1 MNMVRKTS
9 VRSTGKGQWFRTGRL
24 IATAG
29 VALALGSATFAQ
41 ADENEGVTPILPL
54 TVTATTVATNG
65 DANPYGVAFVPPHF
79 AAGGVLNPGDLL
91 VTNYDSKV
99 PHAGMGTTI
108 VRIQPNGQQSTFF
121 TGTDVGLTA
130 GLWALRA
137 GFVLVANLP
146 TLDGTTA
153 TVQKGSLLV
162 IDKNGSLVTSIADPN
177 LLNGPWELTVHDM
190 GNRALVFV
198 ANVLDGTVTR
208 FELDVANNVVTTKS
222 LTRIASGYV
231 HKLDPAVL
239 VIGPSGLA
247 FDPHQDALYVAST
260 GDNMI
265 FRVANA
271 ARATTD
277 LGTGTIAFADQS
289 HLHAPLGL
297 VLGPN
302 GHLFVANSDGVVTTT
317 DAKQPS
323 EIVELTLAGQFI
335 AQQPVDPILGGAFSL
350 DFDRS
355 NVAGVV
361 RFAAIDDVNNT
372 ATIWMVPTRSVSFGE
387 GAEGFFSRFGDHPSS
402 D

>member
-1 MNMVRKTS
+1 MSMVREFP
-9 VRSTGKGQWFRTGRL
+9 VRSVHRGQWLRAGLL
-24 IATAG
+24 IAAG
-29 VALALGSATFAQ
+29 AALGLGAATSALAEDNDAAV
-41 ADENEGVTPILPL
+41 AILPL

-65 DANPYGVAFVPPHF
+65 DVNPYGVAFVPRRF
-79 AAGGVLNPGDLL
+79 AAGGVLKPGDLL
-91 VTNYDSKV
+91 VTNYDNKV
-99 PHAGMGTTI
+99 PHAGLGTTI
-108 VRIQPNGQQSTFF
+108 VRIQPNGQQTTFF
-121 TGTDVGLTA
+121 TGTAVGLTA

-137 GFVLVANLP
+137 GFVIVANLP

-162 IDKNGSLVTSIADPN
+162 IDKNGVLVTSIADPN

-190 GNRALVFV
+190 GNRAMVFV
-198 ANVLDGTVTR
+198 SNVLDGTVTR
-208 FELDVANNVVTTKS
+208 LELDVANNTVTAKN
-222 LTRIASGYV
+222 LTTIASGYV

-247 FDPHQDALYVAST
+247 YDPRQDALYVAST

-271 ARATTD
+271 SQATTA
-277 LGTGTIAFADQS
+277 LGTGTVTFADQV

-302 GHLFVANSDGVVTTT
+302 GNLFVANSDGVVATA
-317 DAKQPS
+317 DPKQPS
-323 EIVELTLAGQFI
+323 EIVEFTLAGQFV
-335 AQQPVDPILGGAFSL
+335 AQQPVDPLLGGAFSL

-372 ATIWMVPTRSVSFGE
+372 AIIWKVPTKSGDSGDGE
-387 GAEGFFSRFGDHPSS
+387 HGHRD
-402 D
+402 

>member
-1 MNMVRKTS
+1 MVRETS
-9 VRSTGKGQWFRTGRL
+9 AGSAGKGRWLR
-24 IATAG
+24 AG
-29 VALALGSATFAQ
+29 ILVASAAGAALGLGAAAAALAEDDDAA
-41 ADENEGVTPILPL
+41 VPILPL
-54 TVTATTVATNG
+54 AVTATTVATNG
-65 DANPYGVAFVPPHF
+65 DVNPYGVAFVPPRF
-79 AAGGVLNPGDLL
+79 AAGGVLKPGDLL
-91 VTNYDSKV
+91 VTNYDNKV
-99 PHAGMGTTI
+99 PHAGLGTTI
-108 VRIQPNGQQSTFF
+108 VRIQPNGKQSTFF
-121 TGTDVGLTA
+121 TGTGVGLTA

-146 TLDGTTA
+146 TLDGTIA
-153 TVQKGSLLV
+153 TVQKSSVLV
-162 IDKNGSLVTSIADPN
+162 LDKNGVLVTSIADPN

-190 GNRALVFV
+190 GNRALLFV

-208 FELDVANNVVTTKS
+208 LELDVANNTVTAKNLTK
-222 LTRIASGYV
+222 IASGYV

-247 FDPHQDALYVAST
+247 FDPRQDALYVAST

-271 ARATTD
+271 ARATAD
-277 LGTGTIAFADQS
+277 LGKGTVTFADQM

-302 GHLFVANSDGVVTTT
+302 GNLFVANSDGVVATA
-317 DAKQPS
+317 DANQPS
-323 EIVELTLAGQFI
+323 EIVEFTLAGQFV
-335 AQQPVDPILGGAFSL
+335 AQQPVDAALGGAFSL

-372 ATIWMVPTRSVSFGE
+372 AIIWKVPTRFGE
-387 GAEGFFSRFGDHPSS
+387 SS
-402 D
+402 GMGSFVGEFAQHGHRD